1 MEQKHSENTTCST
14 KSVSGCPFRSSH
26 PVQTYNSVTN
36 IQKWW
41 PNHHDL
47 RILYQNN
54 PMTSPMD
61 STFNYANEFN
71 SLDYAALKN
80 DLALLMTTSQ
90 SWWPADF
97 GNYGPFFI
105 RMAWHSAGTYR
116 IGDGRGGSGKG
127 NLRFVPLNSW
137 PDNGNLDKARRLL
150 WPIKQKYGNKISWA
164 DLMIVTGNVALETMG
179 LPTVG
184 FGGGRNDGWEPDY
197 YTYWGSEAK
206 LLDNDKRYSADGQ
219 LEKPLAATHMGL
231 IYVNPEGPNGNPD
244 PIAAAHDIRETFGR
258 MGMND
263 EETVALIA
271 GGHTFGKCHGA
282 ASTDNVGPA
291 PEAAPIQAMG
301 LGWKN
306 SFGTGKGPDTI
317 TSGLEVTWTDTPTL
331 WSNYY
336 FESLFEHEWVL
347 IQSPAGASQWEAVH
361 TSADIP
367 DVPDAFD
374 ASKKHFPRMLTTDLS
389 LRFDTKYEV
398 ISRNFLANPAQFATA
413 FARAWYKLTHRDM
426 GPLWRYLGPE
436 VPTQTFI
443 WQDVIPVVN
452 HPLVSVSDVNN
463 LKTQLMNSGLTI
475 SELVYTAWS
484 SASTYRSSDK
494 RGGADGARIRL
505 LPQKFWAVNQPEQ
518 LAKVL
523 LILETIKTT
532 FNNSKMNG
540 VKISLADLI
549 VLGGGVG
556 IEQAA
561 AAAGNTVI
569 VPFVP
574 GRMDASQEQTDI
586 DSFNVLES
594 LSDGFRNY
602 HRDNL
607 SVESDKLLIDKA
619 QLLSLTAPQMTVLIG
634 GLRTIG
640 GNFDNSTYGVLTSR
654 PGVLTNDFFV
664 NILDINTVWKPKCSN
679 RNIFKGFDRETGVVK
694 WRATSCDLIFGS
706 DAVLRANC
714 EVYASYGAQNKFV
727 SDFVVAWN
735 KVMNNGR
742 SIQG

>member
-71 SLDYAALKN
+71 SLDYAALKT
-80 DLALLMTTSQ
+80 DLALLMTSSQ

-523 LILETIKTT
+523 LVLETIKTT

-654 PGVLTNDFFV
+654 PGILTNDFFV

>member
-1 MEQKHSENTTCST
+1 MEQKHSENTRCST
-14 KSVSGCPFRSSH
+14 KSSSGCPFKSSH
-26 PVQTYNSVTN
+26 SVQTYNTVTN

-54 PMTSPMD
+54 PVTSPMD
-61 STFNYANEFN
+61 SNFNYANEFN
-71 SLDYAALKN
+71 SLDYYALKT
-80 DLALLMTTSQ
+80 DLAELMTSSQ

-127 NLRFVPLNSW
+127 NIRFAPLNSW

-164 DLMIVTGNVALETMG
+164 DLMILTGNVALETMG

-184 FGGGRNDGWEPDY
+184 FGGGRNDAWEPDY
-197 YTYWGSEAK
+197 YTYLGSEAK

-219 LEKPLAATHMGL
+219 LEKPLAATNMGL
-231 IYVNPEGPNGNPD
+231 IYVNPQGPNGNPD

-291 PEAAPIQAMG
+291 PEGAPIQAMG
-301 LGWKN
+301 FGWKN

-336 FESLFEHEWVL
+336 FESLFENEWVL
-347 IQSPAGASQWEAVH
+347 IQSPAGAHQWEAAH
-361 TSADIP
+361 TDSDIP
-367 DVPDAFD
+367 DIPDAFD
-374 ASKKHFPRMLTTDLS
+374 SVKKHFPRMLTTDLS
-389 LRFDTKYEV
+389 LRFDPKYEV
-398 ISRNFLANPAQFATA
+398 ISRNFLANPDQFATA
-413 FARAWYKLTHRDM
+413 FARAWFKLTHRDM

-436 VPTQTFI
+436 VPTQSFI

-452 HPLVSVSDVNN
+452 HPLVSVSDINN

-523 LILETIKTT
+523 LILETIQTA
-532 FNNSKMNG
+532 FNNSKTNG

-549 VLGGGVG
+549 VLGGNVG

-561 AAAGNTVI
+561 AAAGNTVV

-586 DSFNVLES
+586 NSFNVLEP

-619 QLLSLTAPQMTVLIG
+619 QLLSLTAPQLTVLLG
-634 GLRTIG
+634 GLRTLCV
-640 GNFDNSTYGVLTSR
+640 NYENSPYGVLTSR
-654 PGVLTNDFFV
+654 PGFLTNDFFV

-679 RNIFKGFDRETGVVK
+679 KNIFKGFDRDTGVVK

-727 SDFVVAWN
+727 SDFVAAWS

>member
-1 MEQKHSENTTCST
+1 MEQKHSENPENIS
-14 KSVSGCPFRSSH
+14 KSSSGCPFRTSC
-26 PVQTYNSVTN
+26 PVQTYNTTSN

-47 RILYQNN
+47 RVLYQNN
-54 PMTSPMD
+54 PMTTPMD
-61 STFNYANEFN
+61 NTFNYTDEFN
-71 SLDYAALKN
+71 SLDFTALKN
-80 DLALLMTTSQ
+80 DLAALMTNSQ

-116 IGDGRGGSGKG
+116 IGDGRGGSGNG
-127 NLRFVPLNSW
+127 NIRFAPLNSW

-150 WPIKQKYGNKISWA
+150 WPIKQKYGPKISWA
-164 DLMIVTGNVALETMG
+164 DLMILTGNVALETMG

-184 FGGGRNDGWEPDY
+184 FGGGRIDAWEPDY
-197 YTYWGSEAK
+197 YTYWGSESK

-219 LEKPLAATHMGL
+219 LEKPLAATNLGL

-282 ASTDNVGPA
+282 ASTKNVGPA

-301 LGWKN
+301 FGWKN

-336 FESLFEHEWVL
+336 FESLFENEWEL
-347 IQSPAGASQWEAVH
+347 IQSPAGAHQWEAVH

-374 ASKKHFPRMLTTDLS
+374 PVIKHFPRMLTTDLS
-389 LRFDTKYEV
+389 LRFDPKYEV
-398 ISRNFLANPAQFATA
+398 ISRNFLANPNLFATA
-413 FARAWYKLTHRDM
+413 FAKAWFKLTHRDM
-426 GPLWRYLGPE
+426 GPRWRYLGPE
-436 VPTQTFI
+436 IPTQSFI
-443 WQDVIPVVN
+443 WQDAIPAVN
-452 HPLVSVSDVNN
+452 HLLVSVSDINN
-463 LKTQLMNSGLTI
+463 LKTQIINSGLTVSKLI
-475 SELVYTAWS
+475 YTAWS

-494 RGGADGARIRL
+494 RGGSDGARIRL

-518 LAKVL
+518 LENVL
-523 LILETIKTT
+523 SVLETIQTT
-532 FNNSKMNG
+532 FNNSKTDG
-540 VKISLADLI
+540 TKISLADLI
-549 VLGGGVG
+549 VLGGNVGV
-556 IEQAA
+556 ELAA
-561 AAAGNTVI
+561 AAAGNTVS
-569 VPFVP
+569 VPFTP

-586 DSFNVLES
+586 DSFSVLEP

-602 HRDNL
+602 HRDTL
-607 SVESDKLLIDKA
+607 LVESDKMLIDKA
-619 QLLSLTAPQMTVLIG
+619 QLLSLSAPQMTVLLG

-640 GNFDNSTYGVLTSR
+640 GNFDNSAYGVLTSR
-654 PGVLTNDFFV
+654 PGLLTNDFFV

-679 RNIFKGFDRETGVVK
+679 KNIFKGFDRITDTVK
-694 WRATSCDLIFGS
+694 WRATRCDLIFGS
-706 DAVLRANC
+706 NAVLRAYC
-714 EVYASYGAQNKFV
+714 EVYASYDAQNKFI
-727 SDFVVAWN
+727 SDFVYAWS

-742 SIQG
+742 SIQA

>member
-1 MEQKHSENTTCST
+1 MDQKHLENQTS
-14 KSVSGCPFRSSH
+14 SSGCPFKSSC
-26 PVQTYNSVTN
+26 PIKTYNTISN

-41 PNHHDL
+41 PNQHDL
-47 RILYQNN
+47 RILHQNN
-54 PMTSPMD
+54 PMTNPMGN
-61 STFNYANEFN
+61 SFNYVNEFN
-71 SLDYAALKN
+71 SLDFAALKN
-80 DLALLMTTSQ
+80 DLALLMTSSQ

-116 IGDGRGGSGKG
+116 IGDGRGGSGSG
-127 NLRFVPLNSW
+127 NIRFAPLNSW
-137 PDNGNLDKARRLL
+137 PDNGNIDKARRLL

-164 DLMIVTGNVALETMG
+164 DLMILTGNVALETMG

-184 FGGGRNDGWEPDY
+184 FGGGRTDVWEPDN

-206 LLDNDKRYSADGQ
+206 LLDNDTRYSGDGQ

-282 ASTDNVGPA
+282 ASTKNVGPA

-306 SFGTGKGPDTI
+306 SFGTGKGADTI

-347 IQSPAGASQWEAVH
+347 IKSPAGAHQWEAAH
-361 TSADIP
+361 TPTDIP

-374 ASKKHFPRMLTTDLS
+374 PLKKHFPRMLTTDLS
-389 LRFDTKYEV
+389 LRFDPNYEV
-398 ISRNFLANPAQFATA
+398 ISRYFLNNPNEFATA
-413 FARAWYKLTHRDM
+413 FAKAWFKLTHRDM

-436 VPTQTFI
+436 VPIQPFI
-443 WQDVIPVVN
+443 WQDVIPAIN
-452 HPLVSVSDVNN
+452 HPLVTVSDINN
-463 LKTQLMNSGLTI
+463 LKTQITNSGLTV

-494 RGGADGARIRL
+494 RGGADGGRIQL

-518 LAKVL
+518 LSKVL
-523 LILETIKTT
+523 SILETIQANFNSSKTDGT
-532 FNNSKMNG
+532 
-540 VKISLADLI
+540 KISIADLI
-549 VLGGGVG
+549 VLGGNVG
-556 IEQAA
+556 IETAA
-561 AAAGNTVI
+561 MVAGNNIT
-569 VPFVP
+569 VPFRP

-586 DSFNVLES
+586 NSFSVLEPV
-594 LSDGFRNY
+594 SDGFRNY

-607 SVESDKLLIDKA
+607 SIESDKMLIDKA
-619 QLLSLTAPQMTVLIG
+619 QLLSLTAPEMTVLLG

-640 GNFDNSTYGVLTSR
+640 VNFNNSSYGVLTNN
-654 PGVLTNDFFV
+654 PGALTNDFFV
-664 NILDINTVWKPKCSN
+664 NILDINTVWKPKCKN
-679 RNIFKGFDRETGVVK
+679 RNMFKGFDVDTDIVK
-694 WRATSCDLIFGS
+694 WRATRCDLIFGS
-706 DAVLRANC
+706 NAVLRAYC
-714 EVYASYGAQNKFV
+714 EVYASYGAQNKFIG
-727 SDFVVAWN
+727 DFVAAWT

-742 SIQG
+742 SS

>member
-47 RILYQNN
+47 RILYPNN

-80 DLALLMTTSQ
+80 DLAILMTSSQ

-127 NLRFVPLNSW
+127 NLRFAPLNSW

-436 VPTQTFI
+436 VPTQSFI
-443 WQDVIPVVN
+443 WQDAIPVVN

-727 SDFVVAWN
+727 SDFVAVWS